1 MTTHNRLAVLASI
14 LALTAGL
21 TAAASD
27 EARRFWAGGIPFSG
41 PVHMTGPTPGHY
53 WLQLPDGFSADRKW
67 PLILFFPGRGY
78 GGKPEITN
86 FLKPEFTQFRQRCR
100 ERGFVVC
107 SVGGLANT
115 WMNKRGRGITDACL
129 KHVQTTLPIDERRVF
144 AAGLSMGGG
153 AALTY
158 AKFRPT
164 VIKAVCNF
172 MGCTDFRR
180 FYEAG
185 HYHESLS
192 RAFGG
197 TPAEV
202 PEVYAAQSA
211 ITKPAIYRPI
221 PSITVH
227 GDKDTCIPVWNAT
240 SFWETSYLR
249 VSATRTKW
257 SWGLRTGF
265 WTCSIAPRH
274 LYRSKPHSELRRCK

>member
-115 WMNKRGRGITDACL
+115 WMNKRGRGITDA
-129 KHVQTTLPIDERRVF
+129 
-144 AAGLSMGGG
+144 
-153 AALTY
+153 LTY

-164 VIKAVCNF
+164 VIKAVCNL

-240 SFWETSYLR
+240 SFWERIRDFGSGSECVILKGVGHTNE
-249 VSATRTKW
+249 VVM
-257 SWGLRTGF
+257 GLEDRILDLF
-265 WTCSIAPRH
+265 DRAAPPVRQQTTQ
-274 LYRSKPHSELRRCK
+274 